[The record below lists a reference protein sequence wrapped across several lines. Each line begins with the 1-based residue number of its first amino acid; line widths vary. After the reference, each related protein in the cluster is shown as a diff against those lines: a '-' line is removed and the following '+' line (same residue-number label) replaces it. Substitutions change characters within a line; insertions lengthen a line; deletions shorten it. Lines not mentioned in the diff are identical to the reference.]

1 MKARKRIGFAVILIK
16 TFIMIFLYTHMASAQ
31 LWALPLPYDASLS
44 LWSPFAFPVNP
55 ITGLQFPS
63 STTAFPVP
71 SPVDLISRS
80 AFIVTGGG
88 AATIPAILATSWTG
102 SWTSFIVNNSFGP
115 MSLSLIED
123 LATGTFT
130 GTVLFSLNSLVPV
143 GVSVSGAY
151 TGVGL
156 SISLSGIYSDIV
168 AVTIG
173 GGPLPTVVL
182 VPVNYL
188 ITLDF
193 SIIGGTTISGLYSIA
208 STQKSDSGSFNLTRI

>member
-1 MKARKRIGFAVILIK
+1 MGILI
-16 TFIMIFLYTHMASAQ
+16 TALIMVFLYAPVASAQ
-31 LWALPLPYDASLS
+31 VWAPSFTYDPLIS
-44 LWSPFAFPVNP
+44 LWSSLAFPVNP
-55 ITGLQFPS
+55 ITTLQFPS
-63 STTAFPVP
+63 SAATFPAP

-88 AATIPAILATSWTG
+88 AAAAPTILATSWTG
-102 SWTSFIVNNSFGP
+102 SWTSFVVNNSFGP

-156 SISLSGIYSDIV
+156 SISLSGVYSDIV

-173 GGPLPTVVL
+173 GGPLPTIVL
-182 VPVNYL
+182 VPVDYL

-193 SIIGGTTISGLYSIA
+193 SIIGGTIISGSYSIV
-208 STQKSDSGSFNLTRI
+208 SLQKSDFGSFNLTLL